1 MATSDTNVKLSN
13 VIGAPFSDY
22 VLLQL
27 YQRAAHNST
36 LIRSDEDVLFLAN
49 KTSWARLVSSV
60 NITNDSDGLVYRDL
74 GVNYSTSDGLAQNWI
89 LEAGTSKQKGN
100 GIELRY
106 GIGPDQAYGLGGT
119 DELGYRP
126 MPGLTSVQI
135 ETTGRLGSLRQATI
149 QFKVWNMDQLD
160 VVEAL
165 YFRLGYSMLL
175 EWGHTQYVKNTGG
188 LQRDIYGI
196 DDPFKPKKRK
206 EQIQQAI
213 ALKARNSFGN
223 YDGMLGV
230 VSNFTWAMNQDAGY
244 DCTVKL
250 VGLGAVMDSMR
261 INQAYKLPE
270 GSLTQYKKDKDAIA
284 RLEATAKAQAARIK
298 YLEDNPTVTV
308 KEEATKATPPPPTP
322 KTIQELYDMYV
333 AYDGYKGTFEEFRLP
348 SNGFV
353 IPRWPTKANFNTATK
368 TPEAPFS
375 YYAPFKNSSYV
386 PNAQSFVISNYQG
399 LYLNTS
405 GLGFTRIPLN
415 DPSIVLGINIDV
427 LDEAARSG
435 IFDGKYSNSFFSH
448 GLSEVNAEVEK
459 GNIPPPYGQ
468 FGISKIFDLG
478 ARFTRI
484 DDGYGGVGT
493 AAYLTLDKPLQ
504 SVVENDTFPSTP
516 ISFTVPVKTTIK
528 DYDTTFQITAKFNSD
543 PMVAEFFQPS
553 RKTVIDALDLAL
565 KQPILGI
572 GNVKISSPLF
582 SRLKITGDFS
592 TSNIEVP
599 FSGDKSKKAQAVA
612 SNNDAY
618 ARNNGESRAIS
629 INFTFSTDNPGFI
642 QSFYTPPPTPPPT
655 TAPAGPANTGDTG
668 GTVNKAS
675 TEQVEADT
683 GFASALQA
691 MLITI
696 QASAQ
701 VARGESHQDYQ
712 SVDIKEATSKFFQE
726 GIMNGI
732 LDEKGIPKKILN
744 PSTSEFNLVQYAT
757 KGFNSQLMINPTL
770 YNSILSVQFD
780 KLCTAFIVAY
790 NQGGTDA
797 ESTKL
802 RAPVYISLGYLLAF
816 LNNMCLIYDSPESKI
831 PTNNNPD
838 TGTSKRPY
846 VYIDFNPETN
856 FCLTSPQ
863 QLSVDPFVC
872 LIDVQSDL
880 DQYKAIFPEDIVKSW
895 SKIKDSKPLFNPGS
909 GLNVISKKLRD
920 IGFAFKTDNVYQGKI
935 MNVMLNIDYLL
946 GTIASFTGSDPEHAV
961 KLEPFLKR
969 ILTDVNKAL
978 GNTNSFRIAYRDDS
992 NTIQIQDDQWV
1003 PSLVGESNILKA
1015 SVYNS
1020 KLTEGNQAKLSGLI
1034 PISSDPK
1041 ELPVAGQLSLA
1052 RQFQLRSVMSTRL
1065 ASMIAISAQA
1075 ATGSVN
1081 STDHSSLSYLNYNF
1095 EDRYKPY
1102 IQDASNGN
1110 AGTNVNTK
1118 KNEASNDEKA
1128 AQFFNSHVT
1137 TIYSDLLLNPERIDL
1152 AKNYYIERMSKVKSG
1167 DPVVSAAPF
1176 IPAELEMTLD
1186 GVSGIIMGNAFTIP
1200 QNRLPLSL
1208 RGIDGLAK
1216 IAFIVTGL
1224 THTIQNNQ
1232 WLTKIKGQMIKL
1244 RGEVEIKKAADIIG
1258 ELISYNDLYR
1268 GSGGGGNLKGN
1279 ALYNDQAFRAKLKTI
1294 TDKYGISDEDLLKI
1308 MNSESS
1314 LNPAKSLYLY
1324 YPVKDRAT
1332 HRALNQPAEGYK
1344 LFAAGLIQFTRVTET
1359 SLGKTL
1365 EEIQAMSAI
1374 DQLDIVDTYLSFYK
1388 NDIKGASIYVLY
1400 GAIFY
1405 PVALSAIKTNDDNY
1419 VIGSDRSAS
1428 YALGVSRDNPSMAT
1442 INNKK
1447 AGVDTITVADF
1458 KRFVNSKL

>member
-36 LIRSDEDVLFLAN
+36 LNRSNEDILFLAN

-60 NITNDSDGLVYRDL
+60 NISNDDLGLVYRDL
-74 GVNYSTSDGLAQNWI
+74 GVNYSTPDGLAKNWI

-100 GIELRY
+100 GIELRT
-106 GIGPDQAYGLGGT
+106 GIGPDGAYGLGGT
-119 DELGYRP
+119 EELGYRP

-149 QFKVWNMDQLD
+149 QFKVWNMNQLD

-175 EWGHTQYVKNTGG
+175 EWGHTQYLENTGG
-188 LQRDIYGI
+188 LQRNVYGI
-196 DDPFKPKKRK
+196 DDPFKPQKRK

-261 INQAYKLPE
+261 INQAYTLPE
-270 GSLTQYKKDKDAIA
+270 GSLKQYLKNKDV
-284 RLEATAKAQAARIK
+284 LARIQETLIAQQK
-298 YLEDNPTVTV
+298 QIEFLKANPV
-308 KEEATKATPPPPTP
+308 TKATGSITLDPLP
-322 KTIQELYDMYV
+322 KSPEQLQALAVKYDTYPATNDFNAFLRDYGIAVYKDKSQFQYFTVASTVKPANYSYYV
-333 AYDGYKGTFEEFRLP
+333 A
-348 SNGFV
+348 
-353 IPRWPTKANFNTATK
+353 FNKNKDPDAATQIAAK
-368 TPEAPFS
+368 YE
-375 YYAPFKNSSYV
+375 
-386 PNAQSFVISNYQG
+386 G
-399 LYLNTS
+399 LYLNVPGIGFRGFKNITKFKFDTALLNNAIANSLTVQNTQSPDVQRDINTQNTRLGQQGFSSNIANYFSLKTS
-405 GLGFTRIPLN
+405 TIEASTAAGAFLAASSPVVGDFLGFFGVGKENVDIALSDPL
-415 DPSIVLGINIDV
+415 PQ
-427 LDEAARSG
+427 
-435 IFDGKYSNSFFSH
+435 GKATVIYAFSVAGKPQGGLNSFTTIEASYNEVSFRPTRTQVLNELQTWINS
-448 GLSEVNAEVEK
+448 GGELSNVTSTK
-459 GNIPPPYGQ
+459 GNG
-468 FGISKIFDLG
+468 K
-478 ARFTRI
+478 
-484 DDGYGGVGT
+484 
-493 AAYLTLDKPLQ
+493 
-504 SVVENDTFPSTP
+504 
-516 ISFTVPVKTTIK
+516 
-528 DYDTTFQITAKFNSD
+528 
-543 PMVAEFFQPS
+543 EF
-553 RKTVIDALDLAL
+553 
-565 KQPILGI
+565 
-572 GNVKISSPLF
+572 KISGTFTS
-582 SRLKITGDFS
+582 TVTATYNGGD
-592 TSNIEVP
+592 SNKATATAVNP
-599 FSGDKSKKAQAVA
+599 GSNGDKSLKDVP
-612 SNNDAY
+612 
-618 ARNNGESRAIS
+618 I
-629 INFTFSTDNPGFI
+629 TFKVTTDNPGFLKEVTAGEAI
-642 QSFYTPPPTPPPT
+642 GEPIKTP
-655 TAPAGPANTGDTG
+655 AESANTGDAG
-668 GTVNKAS
+668 GIVNKAS
-675 TEQVEADT
+675 TEQQDVAN

-701 VARGESHQDYQ
+701 VARSTSGKPFQP
-712 SVDIKEATSKFFQE
+712 VDIRVATSKFFQE

-732 LDEKGIPKKILN
+732 LDEKGITKKIIN
-744 PSTSEFNLVQYAT
+744 PSTSEFNLVQYAA
-757 KGFNSQLMINPTL
+757 KGFNSQLMIDPTL

-780 KLCTAFIVAY
+780 KLCKAFIVAY

-797 ESTKL
+797 EATKL
-802 RAPVYISLGYLLAF
+802 RAPVYISFGYLLAF

-838 TGTSKRPY
+838 TGTPKRPY

-863 QLSVDPFVC
+863 QLSVDPTVC
-872 LIDVQSDL
+872 LIDVSSTL
-880 DQYKAIFPEDIVKSW
+880 DQYKAILPEDIAKSW
-895 SKIKDSKPLFNPGS
+895 SIKNDGPLFDPAS
-909 GLNVISKKLRD
+909 GVNLISAELQD
-920 IGFAFKTDNVYQGKI
+920 MGFAFKGDNLYQGKI

-946 GTIASFTGSDPEHAV
+946 GLIASSTGSDPEHAV
-961 KLEPFLKR
+961 KLEPFLQT
-969 ILTDVNKAL
+969 ILRDINKAL
-978 GNTNSFRIAYRDDS
+978 GNTNSFRVAYRDDS

-1003 PSLVGESNILKA
+1003 PSLVEESNILQA

-1052 RQFQLRSVMSTRL
+1052 RQFQLRSGMSTKM

-1081 STDHSSLSYLNYNF
+1081 ATDHSSLSYLNSNF

-1102 IQDASNGN
+1102 IQDATNGK
-1110 AGTNVNTK
+1110 AGSNVNTK
-1118 KNEASNDEKA
+1118 NNDPSNDRKA
-1128 AQFFNSHVT
+1128 AQMFNNHINS
-1137 TIYSDLLLNPERIDL
+1137 IYSNLLLSPEVIDL

-1167 DPVVSAAPF
+1167 DPIVTAAPF

-1208 RGIDGLAK
+1208 RGKNGLAK

-1224 THTIQNNQ
+1224 THTIQSNE

-1244 RGEVEIKKAADIIG
+1244 REKTEIPKAAEIIG
-1258 ELISYNDLYR
+1258 KLISYTTVPL
-1268 GSGGGGNLKGN
+1268 GSGGGGNLRGS

-1294 TDKYGISDEDLLKI
+1294 TDKYDISDEDLLKV
-1308 MNSESS
+1308 MNSESG

-1324 YPVKDRAT
+1324 YPEKDRAT
-1332 HRALNQPAEGYK
+1332 YRALNQPAEGYR
-1344 LFAAGLIQFTRVTET
+1344 LFATGLIQFTRITET

-1374 DQLDIVDTYLSFYK
+1374 DQLDVVDKFLSSYK
-1388 NDIKGASIYVLY
+1388 RDIKGGSIYVLY

-1405 PVALSAIKTNDDNY
+1405 PAALSAIKANNDDY
-1419 VIGSDRSAS
+1419 IIGSDRSTS
-1428 YALGVSRDNPSMAT
+1428 YALAVSRDNPSIAKES
-1442 INNKK
+1442 KK
-1447 AGVDTITVADF
+1447 KPGVDTITIGDF
-1458 KRFVNSKL
+1458 KRFVKSKL